1 MANGKAHTKK
11 LATWIINGP
20 RYSSNVRL
28 QYTRTAELTL
38 VTPHLR
44 GLYYYLLLKLEAETH
59 TKRTSMIR
67 FVSTNYN
74 RPSLYR

>member
-1 MANGKAHTKK
+1 
-11 LATWIINGP
+11 
-20 RYSSNVRL
+20 
-28 QYTRTAELTL
+28 LTL